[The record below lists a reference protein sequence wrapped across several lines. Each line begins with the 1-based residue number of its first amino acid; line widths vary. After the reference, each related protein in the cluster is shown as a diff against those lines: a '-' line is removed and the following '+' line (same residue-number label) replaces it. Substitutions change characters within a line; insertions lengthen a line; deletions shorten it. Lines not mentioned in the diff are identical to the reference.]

1 MREIRCGHCKRLL
14 AKGSVVEIEIK
25 CPRCQTLNH
34 VRAASPSTEGH
45 GASAQEAPCA
55 RSLKTE

>member
-25 CPRCQTLNH
+25 CPRCNTLN
-34 VRAASPSTEGH
+34 VLRATSPNPEGH
-45 GASAQEAPCA
+45 GASPQGVLP
-55 RSLKTE
+55 